1 MRNTFRILSVLFA
14 LVLIT
19 ACTEKIDDGGTT
31 GGGEQMSFLI
41 SLPEAV
47 EGASGDIVSV
57 NFYSGKGPKEGDAVV
72 LKKGSSEYVCEIV
85 AISSNKFSFKIS
97 SEVSTGKYTFC
108 IKRGS
113 QTKAIGEMNFTIEK
127 RVEIVEKE
135 GYNLYGFIS
144 CDGVGVPGVVVSD
157 GIEVTVTDE
166 DGLYYLKSDEYN
178 KVVFMSVPS
187 GYETTADGV
196 IPKFHKVLDGNSS
209 TTERADWTLT
219 KVDNTDHVMYVL
231 GDMHLADRTKDLT
244 QFSDFTYDL
253 NEQITANASKR
264 QYALTLGD
272 MSWDL
277 YWYQNKYDLYSY
289 STTLNSKIKGGVQVF
304 HTIGNHDH
312 DMMEAGDYDTV
323 NPFKAKVA
331 PTYYSFNIG
340 NVHYVVLDN
349 ILCTNTPA
357 TSEKDGSGRSYK
369 ASLTQEQLSWLK
381 KDLSYVDKS
390 KVLVLTMHAQMYN
403 ETGSQNITYC
413 ADLEKLC
420 NGYETHVMSAHT
432 HVIWN
437 NDIAAKNIFHH
448 NSGAVCGTW
457 WWTGYYTSG
466 LYLCKDGSPAGYYV
480 YDMNGTDVKW
490 RFKPTGKDF
499 QNAFRTYDRNEIVL
513 SAKNFAPKATS
524 SGATA
529 FEKSASTWVAS
540 DKNNYVYFNVF
551 DYNTSW
557 TIEVTENGK
566 KLSHEVVKVK
576 DPLHL
581 VAYEA
586 QRYNAGSSPT
596 GDFTARTVSS
606 HIFRVKASSATSTL
620 EFKLTDGFGNVY
632 TETMTRPKK
641 FSIAAYK

>member
-1 MRNTFRILSVLFA
+1 MKRILFIALAFA
-14 LVLIT
+14 ALCGSLEARNVTGKVVSGSKKLSGVVVT
-19 ACTEKIDDGGTT
+19 DGTNFTQTKKNGT
-31 GGGEQMSFLI
+31 
-41 SLPEAV
+41 
-47 EGASGDIVSV
+47 
-57 NFYSGKGPKEGDAVV
+57 
-72 LKKGSSEYVCEIV
+72 
-85 AISSNKFSFKIS
+85 FSFDIKDDADFVYIITPSGYVAEWS
-97 SEVSTGKYTFC
+97 SGVPAFYQSAEGKTEFVFDLLQTTSPEVYNIIAVGDPQPRSDEQFEEFAGVPLSDIAETAAALEG
-108 IKRGS
+108 
-113 QTKAIGEMNFTIEK
+113 FT
-127 RVEIVEKE
+127 
-135 GYNLYGFIS
+135 
-144 CDGVGVPGVVVSD
+144 VGVP
-157 GIEVTVTDE
+157 
-166 DGLYYLKSDEYN
+166 
-178 KVVFMSVPS
+178 
-187 GYETTADGV
+187 
-196 IPKFHKVLDGNSS
+196 
-209 TTERADWTLT
+209 
-219 KVDNTDHVMYVL
+219 L
-231 GDMHLADRTKDLT
+231 GDVCYDKLHL
-244 QFSDFTYDL
+244 
-253 NEQITANASKR
+253 QIRWKEEIVRA
-264 QYALTLGD
+264 
-272 MSWDL
+272 
-277 YWYQNKYDLYSY
+277 
-289 STTLNSKIKGGVQVF
+289 GVPF
-304 HTIGNHDH
+304 YPSIGNHDH